1 VNGVT
6 SAFYSR
12 LEMQPP
18 PDELPLDRLQGFSDG
33 VFAIA
38 LTLLVLDLGVSADA
52 GEHLLQSLRD
62 HLVTSL
68 PPSQESTILPRSR

>member
-1 VNGVT
+1 
-6 SAFYSR
+6 
-12 LEMQPP
+12 MQPP

-38 LTLLVLDLGVSADA
+38 LTLL
-52 GEHLLQSLRD
+52 QSLRD